1 VPGLTCGATLAGMSE
16 ELVWRSVAE
25 LSAAIQGREVSP
37 VEVTEQVLARIDRL
51 DPELGAFVTVT
62 RERALAEARAAEAAI
77 AAGSSRGPLHGVPY
91 AVKDLFDVA
100 GLPTMAGCRLLIDNV
115 AERDGAPV
123 RRMAAAGMVLVGKTH
138 TVQFAFGGVGINH
151 DAGTPHNPWHP
162 EPHAPGGSSSGSAV
176 AVAAGMVPVA
186 LGTDTGGSVRAPAAL
201 CGTAGLKTTVGRVSR
216 AGVFPLSSSLDSVG
230 PLARTVEDCALVYE
244 VLQGADPDDEST
256 MLSRDGQAPHDVLT
270 SLRDGVRGL
279 RLAFA
284 ETVFFDGTDP
294 DVEAAVRATAD
305 VFASLGA
312 SVTSMA
318 IPEVDEV
325 MGHGDSER
333 ARSLFIAAEGC
344 AFNRT
349 ILTEHFDQLD
359 PVVSRRLQQGFELS
373 AADYFDTQ
381 RRFAAARAGL
391 QRRLADVDALLVPTT
406 MIPAH
411 PIAEIDVDAETYA
424 RFNGQYLR
432 NTAIGNLLGLCA
444 VSTPCGFTAGGLP
457 IGLMVYAKPFAEETA
472 LRVANAY
479 EQATHWHRQHPP
491 V

>member
-1 VPGLTCGATLAGMSE
+1 MTDDLAFS
-16 ELVWRSVAE
+16 SVAQ

-51 DPELGAFVTVT
+51 DPELAAFVTVT
-62 RERALAEARAAEAAI
+62 RERALAEAHAAEAAI

-100 GLPTMAGCRLLIDNV
+100 GLSTMAGCRLLVDNV

-244 VLQGADPDDEST
+244 ALQGADPDDDST

-284 ETVFFDGTDP
+284 ETVFFDGADP
-294 DVEAAVRATAD
+294 DVEAAVRATGD

-312 SVTSMA
+312 TVTSME

-325 MGHGDSER
+325 MGRGDSER

-344 AFNRT
+344 AFNRR

-359 PVVSRRLQQGFELS
+359 PVVSRRLEKGFELS
-373 AADYFDTQ
+373 AADYVDTQ
-381 RRFAAARAGL
+381 RRFAVARSRL
-391 QRRLADVDALLVPTT
+391 QRRLTDVDALLVPTT

-444 VSTPCGFTAGGLP
+444 VTTPCGFTTAGLP

-472 LRVANAY
+472 LRVAHTY